1 MKDLIK
7 GHNPLMLFFVAL
19 MSLFFAFAVRNK
31 IVSEG
36 HTDLNANFF
45 FFMVLASC
53 IGVYFLIH
61 EGIKELTDF
70 FVKKSWKKRGITPQ
84 TATIPDAS
92 AIEPNKSEFEKPK
105 TESQPL
111 TREDARM
118 LLTEVLAVKT
128 EKESDDKEELVKTIN
143 ENMLDLSNVAANAA
157 NEIEAGLQRT
167 FQEACLYTI
176 EVLGPYMTKENLE
189 ILISRLSKFQ
199 RAGNKTWSVLSASET
214 VHKKVETHSPI
225 TKTDLYHYGWN
236 MQQLF
241 SKSGPQAAYFLQSTF
256 HDHFDDLQLKTIKGK
271 LTLDADK
278 GIIKINKEFSPNYRS
293 RKEREK
299 EQNAQQMAKEY
310 EEEQKQKKFERGQE
324 HYQKMTRK
332 MEEDESEPI
341 AKIQVS
347 APIKEEN
354 NRSVRDTNKSKPK
367 RYDDYEEEEDPW
379 NETND
384 EPADDDFIYA
394 MLERSEKRNQK
405 SNEPTPWS
413 PGDSLAV
420 ERDW

>member
-84 TATIPDAS
+84 TATSLDTS
-92 AIEPNKSEFEKPK
+92 TNENKNSEIEQPT

-118 LLTEVLAVKT
+118 LLTEILAVKA
-128 EKESDDKEELVKTIN
+128 EKASDDKEELVKTIN

-278 GIIKINKEFSPNYRS
+278 GIIKINKEFSPNYRN
-293 RKEREK
+293 RLEREK
-299 EQNAQQMAKEY
+299 QRNQRELTKQL
-310 EEEQKQKKFERGQE
+310 EEEQKQKKFEAQADRREKAEERYRQQQSSQTPQPPNASPSKDSKSGR
-324 HYQKMTRK
+324 MTDDDKAYASAAKFR
-332 MEEDESEPI
+332 EED
-341 AKIQVS
+341 
-347 APIKEEN
+347 
-354 NRSVRDTNKSKPK
+354 
-367 RYDDYEEEEDPW
+367 YDD
-379 NETND
+379 NL
-384 EPADDDFIYA
+384 DDDLDGITEFPDLSGSCY
-394 MLERSEKRNQK
+394 
-405 SNEPTPWS
+405 
-413 PGDSLAV
+413 
-420 ERDW
+420 

>member
-19 MSLFFAFAVRNK
+19 VSLFFAFAVRNK

-53 IGVYFLIH
+53 LGIYLLIH
-61 EGIKELTDF
+61 EGIKEFTDF
-70 FVKKSWKKRGITPQ
+70 FTQKSWKKRGITPHLPTTQ
-84 TATIPDAS
+84 ATSMNDINS
-92 AIEPNKSEFEKPK
+92 TEVEKPK

-118 LLTEVLAVKT
+118 LLTEVLAVKA
-128 EKESDDKEELVKTIN
+128 EKASDDKEELVKTLN
-143 ENMLDLSNVAANAA
+143 ETFLDLSNVAANAA
-157 NEIEAGLQRT
+157 DEIEAGLQRT

-199 RAGNKTWSVLSASET
+199 RASNRTWTVLSKEET
-214 VHKKVETHSPI
+214 VNKKVETHAPI

-241 SKSGPQAAYFLQSTF
+241 SKSGPQAAFFLQSTF
-256 HDHFDDLQLKTIKGK
+256 HEHFEDLQLKTIKGK

-278 GIIKINKEFSPNYRS
+278 GIIKVNKEFSPNYRS
-293 RKEREK
+293 RVESEK
-299 EQNAQQMAKEY
+299 EKNAQQLAKEY
-310 EEEQKQKKFERGQE
+310 EEEQKQKKFEKGQV

-332 MEEDESEPI
+332 KAEDEKELI
-341 AKIQVS
+341 AKPQVS
-347 APIKEEN
+347 APIQEEHN
-354 NRSVRDTNKSKPK
+354 QSVRDTHKSKSK
-367 RYDDYEEEEDPW
+367 LYDDYDDEEDDW
-379 NETND
+379 EDTYD
-384 EPADDDFIYA
+384 EPITEEDLDELFKRQA
-394 MLERSEKRNQK
+394 MRAESIKPYNY
-405 SNEPTPWS
+405 
-413 PGDSLAV
+413 GDAL
-420 ERDW
+420 

>member
-84 TATIPDAS
+84 TVTSLDTS
-92 AIEPNKSEFEKPK
+92 TNENKNSEIEQPT

-118 LLTEVLAVKT
+118 LLTEVLAVKA
-128 EKESDDKEELVKTIN
+128 EKASDEKEELVKTIN

-271 LTLDADK
+271 LTLDADR

-293 RKEREK
+293 RIERKK

-324 HYQKMTRK
+324 HYEKMTRK
-332 MEEDESEPI
+332 KAEGESEPI
-341 AKIQVS
+341 TKTQVS
-347 APIKEEN
+347 APIQEEN
-354 NRSVRDTNKSKPK
+354 NRSVRDTHKSKPK
-367 RYDDYEEEEDPW
+367 RYDDYEDEEDEW
-379 NETND
+379 EDTND

-405 SNEPTPWS
+405 SNEPAPWS